1 MLFGDP
7 GDDGG
12 VGSGNMFSPM
22 FKGEMGGEWT
32 GVVNGM
38 ITSRFSGGG
47 KKLLNGPNPGEK
59 IELCAKSSG
68 SCIEG
73 ELVLTELA
81 RLFHSNSFCFF
92 KRVSPR
98 SETFQ

>member
-12 VGSGNMFSPM
+12 VGSGNVFSLM

-38 ITSRFSGGG
+38 IASD
-47 KKLLNGPNPGEK
+47 LVV
-59 IELCAKSSG
+59 
-68 SCIEG
+68 EG
-73 ELVLTELA
+73 
-81 RLFHSNSFCFF
+81 
-92 KRVSPR
+92 R
-98 SETFQ
+98 SY